1 MILVSNSINESY
13 LYLCADDAKLFKHIL
28 DESDGAFLQ
37 NDLTNL
43 QSWLDKWL
51 LKLNINK
58 CKVVSYGSRIELISD
73 YCLKSDSTL
82 HSMEHLDSI
91 KDLGVLFDSKLK
103 FDQHIIEKVNKAYS
117 VLGLIHTHFRYM
129 SSDTYVI

>member
-1 MILVSNSINESY
+1 MYKNGSDLY
-13 LYLCADDAKLFKHIL
+13 LYADDAKLFRQIL
-28 DESDGAFLQ
+28 DESDVAFLQ

-58 CKVVSYGSRIELISD
+58 CKVVSYGRRIEFISD
-73 YCLKSDSTL
+73 YCLKSDNIL
-82 HSMEHLDSI
+82 HSLDHLDSI

-117 VLGLIHTHFRYM
+117 VLGLIHRPFR
-129 SSDTYVI
+129 